1 MCRGQKGKRQNKQEE
16 FPTRGIH
23 HSQSHSQLP
32 ATKNPII
39 YQCALILPVKKVE
52 KKKPQKVPRKERKS
66 KSKPYPKTSHCCS
79 IILVQ

>member
-1 MCRGQKGKRQNKQEE
+1 VCRGQKGKRQNKQEE

-52 KKKPQKVPRKERKS
+52 KKKATKGSKKRKKE
-66 KSKPYPKTSHCCS
+66 
-79 IILVQ
+79 